1 MFRFNSRPTEARA
14 AHGDA
19 PAQSATP
26 PTHDPTLIPRLVA
39 DHAQLKDL
47 LERLE
52 DLAIHRQYAM
62 IRDTLLQFRD
72 ALLRHIEEEE
82 AHLYT
87 PVLHA
92 LHDDEPARTRLA
104 RAHARM
110 AGIARLA
117 APVVKHY
124 DGPEGTAATR
134 AAFLRDLDVVASLL
148 GDRIEL
154 EKMSLYALY
163 APTAAPDAER
173 LCAVG

>member
-1 MFRFNSRPTEARA
+1 MFRFNSRPTEATA

-19 PAQSATP
+19 PAQSASP
-26 PTHDPTLIPRLVA
+26 PMHDPALIPRLVA
-39 DHAQLKDL
+39 DHALLKDM

-82 AHLYT
+82 THFYA

-92 LHDDEPARTRLA
+92 LRDDDPARTRLA

-117 APVVKHY
+117 VLFVKHY
-124 DGPEGTAATR
+124 DGPDVTAATR
-134 AAFLRDLDVVASLL
+134 EAFLRDLDVVASLL

-154 EKMSLYALY
+154 EEMSLYALY
-163 APTAAPDAER
+163 ARTPAPGAER